1 MTQESAGVPST
12 NPAAATP
19 SPRGVKV
26 AEFAKRYGII
36 LAFLL
41 LCIALSLAS
50 PYFLSVNNLLNVLR
64 QTSINGILAIGMTF
78 VILTRGIDLSVGAVM
93 ACAAMVAASFAA
105 GSEASP
111 VYVPIMMGLLV
122 GLGLGMVNGLFV
134 ARFAIPPFVMT
145 LGMLSMARGLT
156 YIYND
161 GMPISN
167 LSPAFS
173 FIGQGVLFGIPM
185 PVILFLSIFLVCWGV
200 LKLTTYGRYVYA
212 VGGNPKAA
220 KTSGIR
226 TRLVLFS
233 VYAISGLMAGLVG
246 LMVAART
253 SAALP
258 QAGVAYE
265 LDAIAAVVIGGT
277 SLAGG
282 VGTIV
287 GTVFGALIIGVMNNG
302 LDLLGVSSFYQQL
315 IKGAII
321 VLAVMLDRSRLG
333 RD

>member
-1 MTQESAGVPST
+1 MTT
-12 NPAAATP
+12 DNAATDNGAK
-19 SPRGVKV
+19 RGRSALDRERI
-26 AEFAKRYGII
+26 AEFAARYGII
-36 LAFLL
+36 LAFFV
-41 LCIALSLAS
+41 LCGVLAVVS
-50 PYFLSVNNLLNVLR
+50 PYFLTWGNILNVLR

-78 VILTRGIDLSVGAVM
+78 VILTRGIDLSVGSM
-93 ACAAMVAASFAA
+93 AAFAGIVGASFAS
-105 GSEASP
+105 GSDAMP
-111 VYVPIMMGLLV
+111 VIVAITMGLCA
-122 GLGLGMVNGLFV
+122 GLSLGAVNGFMI

-167 LSPAFS
+167 LSEAYS
-173 FIGQGVLFGIPM
+173 FIGQGVVMGIPM
-185 PVILFLSIFLVCWGV
+185 PVILFLGVFLLAWAT
-200 LKLTTYGRYVYA
+200 LKFTTFGRYVYA

-226 TRLVLFS
+226 VKLVIFS
-233 VYAISGLMAGLVG
+233 VYAISGVLCGLGG
-246 LMVAART
+246 LLLSART

-277 SLAGG
+277 SLSGG
-282 VGTIV
+282 VGTV
-287 GTVFGALIIGVMNNG
+287 LGTLIGALIIGVMNNG

-315 IKGAII
+315 VKGAII
-321 VLAVMLDRSRLG
+321 VLAVMLDRSRHA
-333 RD
+333 RE